1 MTDKIRDRIA
11 AAIYANVIP
20 TPPESVVEQVAD
32 AVIRELKLE
41 PQVHYDPDCEFYRYV
56 TDWIDPATGLKVDLP

>member
-1 MTDKIRDRIA
+1 MTDNLRERIA
-11 AAIYANVIP
+11 AVMRAADKKVAGFIDYD
-20 TPPESVVEQVAD
+20 ELAD